1 MKDAG
6 VRMSKSVAALQT
18 ELTKIRT
25 GRAHTSLL
33 DHITVE
39 YYGSQ
44 VPLNQAANVGVEDSR
59 TLTVTPWEKDMVQV
73 IEKAIMASDLGLNP
87 ATAGTIIRVPLPALT
102 EERRKD
108 MIRVVRHE
116 AEGGRIAVRNIRRDA
131 MHDVKELLKEK
142 MIGEDEERR
151 AEDEIVRLTGE
162 KERLEREVGRLTSL
176 VRASRRSLGVSS
188 PTAKTKAK
196 GRSRRRGHR
205 GKKVVAMLVRPTEE
219 AESKETKVS

>member
-6 VRMSKSVAALQT
+6 ERMAKSVASLNQ

-39 YYGSQ
+39 YYGAQ
-44 VPLNQAANVGVEDSR
+44 VPLNQVSNVGVEDSR
-59 TLTVTPWEKDMVQV
+59 TLTVTPWEKDMVAV
-73 IEKAIMASDLGLNP
+73 IEKAIMNSDLGLNP
-87 ATAGTIIRVPLPALT
+87 ATAGTVIRVPLPALT

-108 MIRVVRHE
+108 MIRIVRQE

-131 MHDVKELLKEK
+131 IGDVKDLLKEK

-151 AEDEIVRLTGE
+151 AEDEIQGITDKYVARIDGLLAA
-162 KERLEREVGRLTSL
+162 KE
-176 VRASRRSLGVSS
+176 
-188 PTAKTKAK
+188 
-196 GRSRRRGHR
+196 
-205 GKKVVAMLVRPTEE
+205 EE
-219 AESKETKVS
+219 LMEI

>member
-6 VRMSKSVAALQT
+6 VRMSKSVAALNT

-73 IEKAIMASDLGLNP
+73 IEKAIMGSDLGLNP

-142 MIGEDEERR
+142 MIGEDDERR
-151 AEDEIVRLTGE
+151 AETDIQTITDKYVAEIDELLAV
-162 KERLEREVGRLTSL
+162 K
-176 VRASRRSLGVSS
+176 
-188 PTAKTKAK
+188 
-196 GRSRRRGHR
+196 
-205 GKKVVAMLVRPTEE
+205 E
-219 AESKETKVS
+219 AELMEI

>member
-1 MKDAG
+1 VLDEIMKDAG
-6 VRMSKSVAALQT
+6 LRMSKSVAALKS

-73 IEKAIMASDLGLNP
+73 IEKAIMGSDLGLNP

-116 AEGGRIAVRNIRRDA
+116 AEGGRVAVRNIRRDA

-151 AEDEIVRLTGE
+151 AEADIQTVTDKYVAEIDAVLKVKEDELMEI
-162 KERLEREVGRLTSL
+162 
-176 VRASRRSLGVSS
+176 
-188 PTAKTKAK
+188 
-196 GRSRRRGHR
+196 
-205 GKKVVAMLVRPTEE
+205 
-219 AESKETKVS
+219 

>member
-1 MKDAG
+1 MLDEIKKDAG
-6 VRMSKSVAALQT
+6 ERMGKSVAALKS

-44 VPLNQAANVGVEDSR
+44 VPLNQVSNVNVEDSR
-59 TLTVTPWEKDMVQV
+59 TLTVTPWEKEMVPV

-87 ATAGTIIRVPLPALT
+87 ATAGTVIRVPLPPLT

-108 MIRVVRHE
+108 MIRVVRNE

-131 MHDVKELLKEK
+131 IHDVKDLMKEK
-142 MIGEDEERR
+142 MIGEDDEHR
-151 AEDEIVRLTGE
+151 AEDEIQVITDKYIAEIDALLAD
-162 KERLEREVGRLTSL
+162 KESELMEI
-176 VRASRRSLGVSS
+176 
-188 PTAKTKAK
+188 
-196 GRSRRRGHR
+196 
-205 GKKVVAMLVRPTEE
+205 
-219 AESKETKVS
+219 